1 MPKVMNMSLLQPIH
15 KLIDISKEATE
26 NMAKAFMELTRENV
40 EVYFLG
46 LRFALVEFV
55 PEQFGD
61 EQYKAARIDFSG
73 VLDGKGLILL
83 PEKDSVKLE
92 KLMLIDILWD
102 SMVSKTDL
110 PNYEEMESALIGEVG
125 NIVISSFL
133 NVFANRLNGT
143 IDITPPTF
151 IKDIGFTI
159 VESLIAEIA
168 EKTDIVMLFD
178 TKVEIIGRFP
188 IKCYLIITIDP
199 ESLERLDSIFG

>member
-1 MPKVMNMSLLQPIH
+1 MSLLQPIH

>member
-1 MPKVMNMSLLQPIH
+1 MNMSLLQPIH

>member
-1 MPKVMNMSLLQPIH
+1 MSFIKPINR
-15 KLIDISKEATE
+15 LIELGKEATE
-26 NMAKAFMELTRENV
+26 NMAKSFMELTGENV

-61 EQYKAARIDFSG
+61 EPYKAVRIDFNG
-73 VLDGKGLILL
+73 VLTGNGLILL

-92 KLMLIDILWD
+92 KLMLLDILWD
-102 SMVSKTDL
+102 SMVSKSEL
-110 PNYEEMESALIGEVG
+110 PDYEEMESALIGEVG

-133 NVFANRLNGT
+133 NVFANELNGV

-151 IKDIGFTI
+151 IKDMGFTI

-178 TKVEIIGRFP
+178 TKVEIVGRFP
-188 IKCYLIITIDP
+188 LKCYLLIVIDP
-199 ESLERLDSIFG
+199 DSIKKLDSVI